1 MADKSVTCCFT
12 GHRAAK
18 LPWRFDESDPRCAQL
33 KTKIFDAAEALFFS
47 GVRHYICGMANGCD
61 MYFCEAVIALRS
73 EHPEVEIEA
82 AVPYE
87 GQAESWPQELK
98 RRYFRLLSDCDEET
112 LVCRLYTPDCMMRR
126 NHYMVDSSSVV
137 IAAYDGKPG
146 GTMSTLL
153 YAIRRGLE
161 IIEIPV

>member
-1 MADKSVTCCFT
+1 MADKSLTCCFT

-18 LPWRFDESDPRCAQL
+18 LPWCFNESDPRCVML
-33 KTKIFDAAEALFFS
+33 KEKIFDAAEALYYS
-47 GVRHYICGMANGCD
+47 GVRYFICGMANGCD
-61 MYFCEAVIALRS
+61 LYFCEAVIALRA
-73 EHPEVEIEA
+73 EHPEIRIEA

-87 GQAESWPQELK
+87 GQAERWPPEQK
-98 RRYFRLLSDCDEET
+98 QRYFRLLSDCDYQT
-112 LVCRLYTPDCMMRR
+112 LVGRTYTPDCMIRR

-153 YAIRRGLE
+153 YAMRRSLE